1 MRELRHKNIV
11 LFYGAGYEP
20 SGRPFLVTEFMER
33 GSLQKILLD
42 TSIPLPWHRRFQ
54 FAIDAAN
61 GMNFLHTKNPP
72 RIHRDLKSA
81 NLLVAQDWTVK
92 ISDFGTTGLA
102 SHLSGTNSVH
112 ADVAGQTL
120 FTTSAIGTVC
130 WTAPEILR
138 NEPYGLEVDVFSF
151 GIVMY
156 EVWHGMM
163 VPAPRHGKIKGHSLF
178 LYSDSTLSRITH

>member
-1 MRELRHKNIV
+1 MC
-11 LFYGAGYEP
+11 P
-20 SGRPFLVTEFMER
+20 SHHFDHQL
-33 GSLQKILLD
+33 
-42 TSIPLPWHRRFQ
+42 
-54 FAIDAAN
+54 
-61 GMNFLHTKNPP
+61 
-72 RIHRDLKSA
+72 SA
-81 NLLVAQDWTVK
+81 VYWRAVIFIISCVFSNCWTQ

>member
-1 MRELRHKNIV
+1 MC
-11 LFYGAGYEP
+11 P
-20 SGRPFLVTEFMER
+20 SHHFDHQL
-33 GSLQKILLD
+33 
-42 TSIPLPWHRRFQ
+42 
-54 FAIDAAN
+54 
-61 GMNFLHTKNPP
+61 
-72 RIHRDLKSA
+72 SA
-81 NLLVAQDWTVK
+81 VYWRAVIFIISCVFSNCWTQ

-156 EVWHGMM
+156 EIATRELPFVELPSVHH
-163 VPAPRHGKIKGHSLF
+163 VRQAIIKGERPALKSSCPVMFGKLMHECWADDRKARPKFYEIRARLLHGVDESAV
-178 LYSDSTLSRITH
+178 